1 MIIDLHNH
9 TSRYSSCSTISP
21 DELIKLYIKAKIDG
35 ICITEHN
42 FLWPK
47 KEQANIQKKYDGKI
61 KIFFGIELSTDLR
74 HVLVFGNN
82 INDIELIYYFDEL
95 EKKVDRENCV
105 FIWAHPFRWGIKM
118 SYKINMNLFNK
129 FDALELYNGNLTEKE
144 IKYTKKIIDKY
155 NINNTG
161 GSDTHSIKMALKFA
175 TNFNNNID
183 NIDELIKSIKFGRY
197 QAIILPNSN

>member
-9 TSRYSSCSTISP
+9 TSKYSSCSTIKP
-21 DELIKLYIKAKIDG
+21 DELIRLYIKSKIDG

-42 FLWPK
+42 YLWSK
-47 KEQANIQKKYDGKI
+47 KEQIKLQKKYEDKI
-61 KIFFGIELSTDLR
+61 KIFFGIELSTDLG
-74 HVLVFGNN
+74 HVLAFGKN

-105 FIWAHPFRWGIKM
+105 FIWAHPFRWGIKIN
-118 SYKINMNLFNK
+118 SKININLFNK

-144 IKYTKKIIDKY
+144 IKYTKKIINKY

-161 GSDTHSIKMALKFA
+161 ASDTHSIKMALKYA
-175 TNFNNNID
+175 TYFKD
-183 NIDELIKSIKFGRY
+183 NINNLTELIQSIKYGHY
-197 QAIILPNSN
+197 YAVIL

>member
-9 TSRYSSCSTISP
+9 TSRYSSCSKISP
-21 DELIKLYIKAKIDG
+21 DELIKLYINAKING

-47 KEQANIQKKYDGKI
+47 TEQINIQKKYDGKI
-61 KIFFGIELSTDLR
+61 KIFFGFELSTDLG
-74 HVLVFGNN
+74 HVLVFGKN

-95 EKKVDRENCV
+95 EKNFDRDNCAL
-105 FIWAHPFRWGIKM
+105 IWAHPFRWGIKM
-118 SYKINMNLFNK
+118 KSKININLFNK

-144 IKYTKKIIDKY
+144 INYTKKIIKKY

-161 GSDTHSIKMALKFA
+161 GSDTHSFKMALKYA
-175 TNFNNNID
+175 TYFKDNINNIT
-183 NIDELIKSIKFGRY
+183 ELIKSIKYGQY
-197 QAIILPNSN
+197 YGVIL